1 MKRRRR
7 ALPLSVAPTT
17 PLHEPDLAPEHKEA
31 ILAALRWGWS
41 ELQRDHPDLANNGD
55 EESVTERLQF
65 ILNDRSDGVRRA
77 SWLRDFESVTR
88 GENQRTADGRL
99 QKKPDLTFRPPPNAK
114 VINATRW
121 GWFVECKI
129 IDGGASVTAYRDN
142 GVRRFTEGEY
152 AAWMESGAMVAYAR
166 DGSRPAATL
175 APSLSGHVGTRR
187 QTPGTSLDQSESEH
201 SRGSLPTPC
210 VDVTLTH
217 LWLGT
222 QPSTAREGS
231 Q

>member
-7 ALPLSVAPTT
+7 LALPLSVAPTA
-17 PLHEPDLAPEHKEA
+17 PDHEPDLAAEHKAA
-31 ILAALRWGWS
+31 ILAALRWAWS
-41 ELQRDHPDLANNGD
+41 ELQRDHADLLRNGD

-65 ILNDRSDGVRRA
+65 ILNDRTGGARRA

-88 GENQRTADGRL
+88 SENQRTADGRL

-129 IDGGASVTAYRDN
+129 VDGGASVTAYRDN
-142 GVRRFTEGEY
+142 GVRRFSDGEY
-152 AAWMESGAMVAYAR
+152 AAWMESGAMVAYVR
-166 DGSRPAATL
+166 DGTRPGATL
-175 APSLSGHVGTRR
+175 EPSLRGRVGTRR
-187 QTPGTSLDQSESEH
+187 HTPGPSDDRSESEH
-201 SRGSLPTPC
+201 ARGSLPNPC

-217 LWLGT
+217 LWLLV
-222 QPSTAREGS
+222 
-231 Q
+231 

>member
-7 ALPLSVAPTT
+7 PRLPLSVAPSA
-17 PLHEPDLAPEHKEA
+17 PLHEPDLAPEHKNA
-31 ILAALRWGWS
+31 ILAALRWAWS
-41 ELQRDHPDLANNGD
+41 ELLRDHAEMARNGD

-65 ILNDRSDGVRRA
+65 ILNDRTEGARRA

-114 VINATRW
+114 VVNATRW
-121 GWFVECKI
+121 AWFVECKV

-142 GVRRFTEGEY
+142 GVRRFSDGEY
-152 AAWMESGAMVAYAR
+152 AAWMKSGAMVAYVR
-166 DGSRPAATL
+166 DGSQPAATL
-175 APSLSGHVGTRR
+175 EQSLRGRVGTRR
-187 QTPGTSLDQSESEH
+187 QVPGATPDQSESEH
-201 SRGSLPTPC
+201 ARGSLPNPC

-217 LWLGT
+217 LWL
-222 QPSTAREGS
+222 AI
-231 Q
+231 